1 MGIIDGAAK
10 AVGDVVGDIADAVG
24 LDWLG
29 GPADLTGLNT
39 TPVVIS
45 LGIPEDY
52 PSPGGPFPAYH
63 NGTITLNVP
72 NNSAEFGTIAINM
85 AQNSL
90 AMIELAI
97 AIQSIVSPKGG
108 ITIKDELD
116 PYHYEVIKTALEE
129 NNEPVPTPENPPAT
143 TLNKLGG
150 QITET
155 GILSGLATS
164 ADALGSVSETFDFL
178 KVTPQVGLTPNV
190 YVPGVGPET
199 ATPTFSPIQATVTGT
214 FPDYAFPLKIMN
226 SAVVIQGFV
235 MQYVVS
241 NLRNAIDTEAGAL
254 LLKNAMSDVS
264 KAVSDNAIKDAGQT
278 PPDWTEPS
286 GETGISG

>member
-10 AVGDVVGDIADAVG
+10 AVGNIADAVG

-29 GPADLTGLNT
+29 GPADLAGLNT

-52 PSPGGPFPAYH
+52 PSVAGPFPAYH

-116 PYHYEVIKTALEE
+116 PYHYEVIKAALEE

-150 QITET
+150 EITQT
-155 GILSGLATS
+155 GILSGLATA
-164 ADALGSVSETFDFL
+164 ADALGGVSETFNFL
-178 KVTPQVGLTPNV
+178 KVTPQVGLTPNAFI
-190 YVPGVGPET
+190 PGVGPET
-199 ATPTFSPIQATVTGT
+199 AIPAFSPIQATVVGT

-235 MQYVVS
+235 TQYIVS
-241 NLRNAIDTEAGAL
+241 NLRNAIDTDAGAL

-278 PPDWTEPS
+278 PPDWTEPTGES
-286 GETGISG
+286 GIQG